1 MGRSRY
7 STKTFRYS
15 RVETEWSSPIFA
27 EIAADGSVF
36 THSKQSYCCS
46 SRLVGG
52 ASTGSAIATCVCCD
66 ERTRVFLQQ
75 LANLSAAATRARVLG
90 GSNAL
95 WPLSGVITRS
105 ASGHARCRAQ
115 ALSMGQTTS

>member
-1 MGRSRY
+1 MEQSDLC
-7 STKTFRYS
+7 
-15 RVETEWSSPIFA
+15 RVSSLRIL
-27 EIAADGSVF
+27 V
-36 THSKQSYCCS
+36 THWKQSYCCP

-52 ASTGSAIATCVCCD
+52 SATGLAIATSVRCH

-75 LANLSAAATRARVLG
+75 LANLSVAATSARVLG

-105 ASGHARCRAQ
+105 ASGHARCSAQ